1 MASKISIYGLSGSGK
16 SCYIYAMT
24 KALSKGVKFDNG
36 KVMTMVNSDLKQV
49 NLLNQ
54 RFKMMVD
61 GVWPPGTSETS
72 VFTYRNSI
80 AFKLIANISIR
91 DYRGGI
97 FSSIEEDDMN
107 EIEDLYKS
115 FKDSGSLA
123 FFIGVD
129 KVMRAMKGDV
139 DAFNDLGM
147 MHNLYAKYLE
157 TYPNDTTPIIFVLTK
172 ADLASPEELEA
183 CKNFVRDNY
192 AAFFGAGTG
201 LTVGLTAVT
210 LGRNLGC
217 GADNEL
223 IGELRVGPSEGN
235 IQIPILF
242 TIFGIYSKRIAE
254 ELERNAS
261 LKVAL
266 EGHLDTFAKKEKQG
280 FFSKLWYGGTSGV
293 KKQIEAC
300 QDSISKSDGDLLL
313 MADCIDLIK
322 SKLRDGVEIYIDGE
336 LQNM

>member
-24 KALSKGVKFDNG
+24 KAMNKGIKFDNG

-54 RFKMMVD
+54 RFNMMVN
-61 GVWPPGTSETS
+61 GMWPPGTTETT
-72 VFTYRNSI
+72 VFSYNNRI
-80 AFKLIANISIR
+80 AFKFITDISIL

-97 FSSIEEDDMN
+97 FTNIEEDMN
-107 EIEDLYKS
+107 EVDDLYKS

-129 KVMRAMKGDV
+129 KVMRALKGDV
-139 DAFNDLGM
+139 EAFNDLDLM
-147 MHNLYAKYLE
+147 NNLYARYLDL
-157 TYPNDTTPIIFVLTK
+157 YPNDTTPIIFVLTK
-172 ADLASPEELEA
+172 ADLASPEELET
-183 CKNFVRDNY
+183 CKNFIRDNY

-254 ELERNAS
+254 ELERNAAYN
-261 LKVAL
+261 KTL
-266 EGHLDTFAKKEKQG
+266 ETRQGTLAQREQKG
-280 FFSKLWYGGTSGV
+280 FFSKIWYGGTSSI
-293 KKQIEAC
+293 KRQIEAI
-300 QDSISKSDGDLLL
+300 QGQIKKSNEDLLL

-322 SKLRDGVEIYIDGE
+322 SKMRDGVELYVDGE
-336 LQNM
+336 LQNI

>member
-24 KALSKGVKFDNG
+24 KAMNKGIKFDNG

-54 RFKMMVD
+54 RFNMMVN
-61 GVWPPGTSETS
+61 GMWPPGTTETT
-72 VFTYRNSI
+72 VFSYNNRI
-80 AFKLIANISIR
+80 AFKFITDISIR

-97 FSSIEEDDMN
+97 FTNIEEDMN
-107 EIEDLYKS
+107 EVDDLYKS

-129 KVMRAMKGDV
+129 KVMRALKGDV
-139 DAFNDLGM
+139 EAFNDLDLM
-147 MHNLYAKYLE
+147 NNLYARYLDL
-157 TYPNDTTPIIFVLTK
+157 YPNDTTPIIFVLTK
-172 ADLASPEELEA
+172 ADLASPEELET
-183 CKNFVRDNY
+183 CKNFIRDNY

-254 ELERNAS
+254 ELERNAAYN
-261 LKVAL
+261 KTL
-266 EGHLDTFAKKEKQG
+266 ETRQGTLTQREQKG
-280 FFSKLWYGGTSGV
+280 FFSKIWYGGTSSI
-293 KKQIEAC
+293 KRQIEAI
-300 QDSISKSDGDLLL
+300 QGQIKKSNEDLLL

-322 SKLRDGVEIYIDGE
+322 SKMRDGVELYVDGE
-336 LQNM
+336 LQNI

>member
-24 KALSKGVKFDNG
+24 KALNKGIRFDNG

-54 RFKMMVD
+54 RFNMMVN
-61 GVWPPGTSETS
+61 GMWPPGTTETT
-72 VFTYRNSI
+72 VFTYKNRI
-80 AFKLIANISIR
+80 AFKAITDIDIR

-97 FSSIEEDDMN
+97 FSSIEEEDMK
-107 EIEDLYKS
+107 EINDLYKS

-129 KVMRAMKGDV
+129 KVLRAMKGDV
-139 DAFNDLGM
+139 DAFNDLDLIN
-147 MHNLYAKYLE
+147 NLYAKFLE
-157 TYPNDTTPIIFVLTK
+157 LYPDDQTPIIFVLTK
-172 ADLASPEELEA
+172 ADLATPDELES

-192 AAFFGAGTG
+192 AAFFGSGTG

-223 IGELRVGPSEGN
+223 IGELRVGASEGN
-235 IQIPILF
+235 IQVPILF

-254 ELERNAS
+254 ELERKAGYS
-261 LKVAL
+261 SML
-266 EGHLDTFAKKEKQG
+266 EKQKGILAEREQRG
-280 FFSKLWYGGTSGV
+280 FFGKIWYGGTSGI
-293 KKQIEAC
+293 KKQIEAS
-300 QDSISKSDGDLLL
+300 QEKIGKSDENLSL

-322 SKLRDGVEIYIDGE
+322 TKLREGVEIYIDGE

>member
-1 MASKISIYGLSGSGK
+1 MVSKISIYGLSGSGK

-24 KALSKGVKFDNG
+24 KALSKGIKFDNN
-36 KVMTMVNSDLKQV
+36 KVMTMVNPDLRQV

-54 RFKMMVD
+54 RFSMMAN
-61 GVWPPGTSETS
+61 GMWPPGTSETTEY
-72 VFTYRNSI
+72 VYRNSI
-80 AFKLIANISIR
+80 AFKPITNISIR

-97 FSSIEEDDMN
+97 FSSIEEEDMK
-107 EIEDLYKS
+107 EIDNLFKS
-115 FKDSGSLA
+115 FKDSASLA

-129 KVMRAMKGDV
+129 KVMRAMNGDV
-139 DAFNDLGM
+139 DAFNDLGLI
-147 MHNLYAKYLE
+147 HALYAKYLE
-157 TYPNDTTPIIFVLTK
+157 ENPDDHTPIIFVLTK
-172 ADLASPEELEA
+172 ADLASPDELEA

-242 TIFGIYSKRIAE
+242 TIFGLYSKRIAE
-254 ELERNAS
+254 ELANNAGFNRTLESHKDELALREQRN
-261 LKVAL
+261 
-266 EGHLDTFAKKEKQG
+266 
-280 FFSKLWYGGTSGV
+280 FFEKLWYGGTSGI
-293 KKQIEAC
+293 KKQIEDVQAK
-300 QDSISKSDGDLLL
+300 INKTNENLVL

-322 SKLRDGVEIYIDGE
+322 TKLRDGVEIYIDGE